1 VKKLSIGLKLL
12 LFVTPILLLGD
23 IVFTVFALRYS
34 REYLVREMQQTLVSF
49 SQAVALD
56 IARGYDVG
64 NTRSLYSLLIELRQ
78 FDSRI
83 VNLSVIDTNGVVTAD
98 LDIARLMSRDTTE
111 GVRSALQR
119 GVRYVAFDETTRHG
133 TTIVPIKAIPS
144 TVTAGAFR
152 AVFTIG
158 QLYMVIQ
165 SLQQVIIFISAVVFL
180 ALSAALLLLTRT
192 IIVAPLRRF
201 LPTLDK
207 IAHGDF
213 TVPVPVSSGDEIG
226 VLAQHVNQMALGLKE
241 REYVR
246 DAFSRYVPKEVVDR
260 LLERKIQL
268 KLEGDLE
275 TVTILFCDI
284 RGFTHMTERLGARQV
299 VHILNRYFTAM
310 TDVAIEYDGIV
321 DKFSGDEIM
330 IVFGA
335 PIRHE
340 DDPPRAVRMALAM
353 QRRLDLLN
361 EEFRAEGLEEL
372 EIGVGI
378 ATGLAIVGN
387 IGSEK
392 RLNYSVIGDVVNLAS
407 RLVSQAKPGEI
418 LVSEATYDLVKE
430 QFVCSTLG
438 KILVK
443 GKSEPVEIFLIT
455 SEI

>member
-1 VKKLSIGLKLL
+1 MKNLSIGLKLL
-12 LFVTPILLLGD
+12 LSVTPILLLGD

-34 REYLVREMQQTLVSF
+34 REYLVNEMQQTLVSF

-56 IARGYDVG
+56 IARGYEVS
-64 NTRSLYSLLIELRQ
+64 NTRSLYSLLIELRE

-83 VNLSVIDTNGVVTAD
+83 VNLSVIDSSGVVTAD

-111 GVRSALQR
+111 GVRSALQH
-119 GVRYVAFDETTRHG
+119 GVRYVVFDEMTQQG
-133 TTIVPIKAIPS
+133 ITIVPIKAIPS

-158 QLYMVIQ
+158 QLYTVIQ
-165 SLQQVIIFISAVVFL
+165 SLQRVIIFISAAVFL

-192 IIVAPLRRF
+192 IIVTPLRRF

-207 IAHGDF
+207 IEHGDYD
-213 TVPVPVSSGDEIG
+213 VPVPVSSGDEIG
-226 VLAQHVNQMALGLKE
+226 VLANHVNRMALGLKE
-241 REYVR
+241 REYVK
-246 DAFSRYVPKEVVDR
+246 DTFSRYVPKEVVDR
-260 LLERKIQL
+260 LLERKIQP

-284 RGFTHMTERLGARQV
+284 RGFTNMTERLGARQI

-310 TDVAIEYDGIV
+310 TDVAIEYDGII

-340 DDPPRAVRMALAM
+340 DDPSRAVRMALAM

-361 EEFRAEGLEEL
+361 QEFRAECLDTL

-378 ATGLAIVGN
+378 ATGVAIVGN

-407 RLVSQAKPGEI
+407 RLVSQARPGEI
-418 LVSEATYDLVKE
+418 LVSEATYDIVKE
-430 QFVCSTLG
+430 QFACSTLG
-438 KILVK
+438 RIQVK

-455 SEI
+455 SET